1 MKFVA
6 LGKDL
11 GDGTRLVPMPVER
24 ASPSAVAARR
34 RFGGVGGL
42 LLLVLLVSAAGC
54 GTPVSFPPVDLKE
67 PGWTV
72 QSGEAVWK
80 RGRESEGIAGEFLA
94 ATRSDGRAFVQLSKD
109 AFPLAVGQK
118 TPDAWIVEFPLQN
131 KHYSGRGQV
140 PSRIILLQLPRVL
153 AGLRPPEDI
162 SWQPRNEGGGR
173 LENRS
178 SGESLDVYLDP

>member
-6 LGKDL
+6 TGEDS
-11 GDGTRLVPMPVER
+11 V
-24 ASPSAVAARR
+24 RR
-34 RFGGVGGL
+34 RFCKAAEL
-42 LLLVLLVSAAGC
+42 LLLLLVSAAGC
-54 GTPVSFPPVDLKE
+54 GTPISFPTVNLKE

-72 QSGEAVWK
+72 HSGEAVWQ
-80 RGRESEGIAGEFLA
+80 RGRGSEGIAGEFLA
-94 ATRSDGRAFVQLSKD
+94 ATRPDGCVFVQLSKD

-118 TPDAWIVEFPLQN
+118 TPDGWIIEFPLQN
-131 KHYSGRGQV
+131 KHYSGRGPV

-162 SWQPRNEGGGR
+162 SWQPRNEGGG
-173 LENRS
+173 LLQNRS